1 MINISILGTPENKLH
16 WAYRLYDA
24 DGNGEVEIDE
34 MEEVFVRLCKISSSI
49 EAAEKDQK
57 IRQKRKAA
65 GLAEPEKPKPV
76 APPPE
81 PKPAEEGKKKPK
93 FRVKVY
99 TQPPPIE
106 GVIIKL

>member
-1 MINISILGTPENKLH
+1 
-16 WAYRLYDA
+16 
-24 DGNGEVEIDE
+24 

-65 GLAEPEKPKPV
+65 GLTEPEKPKPV
-76 APPPE
+76 APQPE
-81 PKPAEEGKKKPK
+81 PKPEEGKKKPK